1 MRAFLT
7 SFLHHSL
14 SYCYAAEISFHPFA
28 LAIKP
33 LNSPLSYF
41 WNNKE
46 KLWRILE
53 EIEEYSCFFF
63 T

>member
-1 MRAFLT
+1 MLLKF
-7 SFLHHSL
+7 HSNSL
-14 SYCYAAEISFHPFA
+14 A

-41 WNNKE
+41 WNNRE